1 MPEHILSG
9 IKAIVSM
16 KLRREGKLQ
25 KEIAEYLNTNRT
37 EISHYLQGRHPSKRV
52 LKVSEEILRLPP
64 QYAVRVINALSEDK
78 EITSKII
85 KVLYNAKVEI
95 EVDKCIFCGEC
106 LECPYKAIKMD
117 SSDTIVVNNN
127 RCKICG
133 RCVSICP
140 TGALKLVFLNNNKM
154 EE

>member
-9 IKAIVSM
+9 IKAIVAM

-52 LKVSEEILRLPP
+52 LKVSQEILKLPP
-64 QYAVRVINALSEDK
+64 KYAVRIINALSDDK
-78 EITSKII
+78 EITSRII
-85 KVLYNAKVEI
+85 KALYNARV
-95 EVDKCIFCGEC
+95 EVDVDRCIFCGEC
-106 LECPYKAIKMD
+106 LDCPYQAIEMD
-117 SSDTIVVNNN
+117 SSGTIVVDNT
-127 RCKICG
+127 RCRVCG
-133 RCVSICP
+133 RCISLCP
-140 TGALKLVFLNNNKM
+140 TTALKLVIPNNNKM